1 MSADNTIIVL
11 RTPSPGAETTTTT
24 LYDFATYRVAVVQA
38 AENLESDSPP
48 EYLAW
53 LMAECFGKSTVYNCE
68 QDAWRAALAMAA
80 DMEANEQYLEYGV
93 KSVRM
98 QQAYPA
104 ETIAALR
111 QVLKQK
117 KIFPFD
123 R

>member
-11 RTPSPGAETTTTT
+11 RTPSPGAEDITTT

-38 AENLESDSPP
+38 AENLESENPP

-53 LMAECFGKSTVYNCE
+53 LMVECFGKSPVYNSE

-80 DMEANEQYLEYGV
+80 EMEANEQYLEYGV

-98 QQAYPA
+98 QQAYPT
-104 ETIAALR
+104 ESVAALR
-111 QVLKQK
+111 QILKK
-117 KIFPFD
+117 KKLFPFD